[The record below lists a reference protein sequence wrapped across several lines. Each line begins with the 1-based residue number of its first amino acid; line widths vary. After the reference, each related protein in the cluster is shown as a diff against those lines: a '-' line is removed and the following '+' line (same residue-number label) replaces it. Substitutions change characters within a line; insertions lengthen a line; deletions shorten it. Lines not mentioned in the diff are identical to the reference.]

1 MKFCKMWVAVACALI
16 LGSCSAPKTIT
27 YFQDMHPVEAELTL
41 PATAEIKVMPKDKLS
56 IIVNSPEPR
65 ISSLF
70 NLPVVS
76 QQVGSVSSSSAS
88 GTSGRGVSGYTIDV
102 NGNIDFP
109 VLGTI
114 HVAGMTREQVAA
126 YIKKELIS
134 REQVKD
140 PIVTVEFVNLTI
152 SVLGEVKSPG
162 RYSIEKDQL
171 TIVEA
176 LAQAGDLTIHGKRDQ
191 VTVLRTEGN
200 KQHSYVVDLC
210 SAANITSSPVYY
222 LQQGDVVYVEPNG
235 TRARQSTVNGNTVRS
250 TAFWFSLVSLLTS
263 LTVMIVK

>member
-27 YFQDMHPVEAELTL
+27 YFQDMHPVEAEVTL
-41 PATAEIKVMPKDKLS
+41 PATAEIKVMPKDKLF
-56 IIVNSPEPR
+56 IIVNSR
-65 ISSLF
+65 NSRLSNLF
-70 NLPVVS
+70 NLSAVS
-76 QQVGSVSSSSAS
+76 QQVGQGSTSSTS

-126 YIKKELIS
+126 YIKQELIS

-140 PIVTVEFVNLTI
+140 PIVTVEFMNLTI
-152 SVLGEVKSPG
+152 SVLGEVNNPG

-222 LQQGDVVYVEPNG
+222 LQQGDVVYVEPNE